1 LKPLAKRHARVL
13 EPHRVSDNASLA
25 RRLVDIARLR
35 TSGFDRCWS
44 QRQRALDL
52 R

>member
-13 EPHRVSDNASLA
+13 EPHRVSDNAFLA